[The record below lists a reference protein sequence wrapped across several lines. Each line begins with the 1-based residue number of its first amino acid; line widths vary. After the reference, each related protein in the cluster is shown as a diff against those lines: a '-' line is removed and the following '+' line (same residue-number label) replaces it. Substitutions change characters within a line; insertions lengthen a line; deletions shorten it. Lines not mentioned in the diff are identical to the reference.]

1 MSGGKPRIA
10 YPRTLHTH
18 THTHRQGYPRWPAG
32 SARPLRELMA
42 TEDKQ
47 EGGKEGETEG
57 GRETQQHLLE
67 KKRLNIQFTEAE
79 DTYCLRKC
87 NLKGSYGG

>member
-1 MSGGKPRIA
+1 
-10 YPRTLHTH
+10 
-18 THTHRQGYPRWPAG
+18 
-32 SARPLRELMA
+32 MA